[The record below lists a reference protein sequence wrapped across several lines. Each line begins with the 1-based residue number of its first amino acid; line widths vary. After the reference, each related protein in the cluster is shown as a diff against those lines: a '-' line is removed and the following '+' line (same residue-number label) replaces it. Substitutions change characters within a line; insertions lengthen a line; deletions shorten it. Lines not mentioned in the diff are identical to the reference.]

1 MEERD
6 AHPSDH
12 SLSQAYR
19 DADHPEPSPALD
31 ARILDAAR
39 QAVAGPA
46 VRKRSRWFAW
56 ALPISTAAVL
66 VLGLTVLLEV
76 QHQAPE
82 YLQPPGEPAATA
94 GPGADAAPEPLP
106 AESTVRVPYQVP
118 AETMRQSEAA
128 QSEEP
133 PVKALERAPERK
145 SSAPW
150 SAADSIP
157 EPQPF
162 RSPSREAP
170 AVPPTPQP
178 AAKAEPRPLP
188 QAAPMAA
195 QDAAEAPS
203 SLAGQSAARMTAPPP
218 ASAAAPG
225 QESAPAFS
233 FSQGLSKRKAVA
245 PVTERPEQLVESI
258 RRLLREGRV
267 EEARKELEKLRGAYP
282 GFALPEDMK
291 GL

>member
-6 AHPSDH
+6 AHPGDH

-19 DADHPEPSPALD
+19 DAAHPEPSPALD

-106 AESTVRVPYQVP
+106 AESTVRVPYPVP

-133 PVKALERAPERK
+133 PVKALERAPERR
-145 SSAPW
+145 SSTQWAP
-150 SAADSIP
+150 AGGTP

-162 RSPSREAP
+162 P
-170 AVPPTPQP
+170 AQPGPPQVPPPPLQD
-178 AAKAEPRPLP
+178 AAKAEPRFRP
-188 QAAPMAA
+188 QAAPMAT
-195 QDAAEAPS
+195 QDAAPAPPSLTAPS
-203 SLAGQSAARMTAPPP
+203 DTRMTTPP

-225 QESAPAFS
+225 QEGVPAFS
-233 FSQGLSKRKAVA
+233 FSRGVGKREAVA
-245 PVTERPEQLVESI
+245 PGMARPEQMVETI
-258 RRLLREGRV
+258 RRLLRDGRV
-267 EEARKELEKLRGAYP
+267 EEARKLLEELQRAYP
-282 GFALPEDMK
+282 GFALPEDLK